1 MLGPVGIS
9 QTCAEHVLCVSCV
22 FKIHADGCDGEAG
35 ARKDWRQVRDSDI
48 ELD

>member
-1 MLGPVGIS
+1 VDS
-9 QTCAEHVLCVSCV
+9 AETAGRKVLCVACV
-22 FKIHADGCDGEAG
+22 CEIHADGCDGEAG